1 MSDGSLEGS
10 NGNLR
15 RVNNHE
21 LYPEA
26 SSLYEGVLSENSDVM
41 RVRRAPPSATVDG
54 MLYFNSRV
62 SCFICENP
70 VLSRAAAYRRG
81 RRTHS
86 IMSDHVTCGILGT
99 VVGY

>member
-26 SSLYEGVLSENSDVM
+26 SSLYEDV
-41 RVRRAPPSATVDG
+41 
-54 MLYFNSRV
+54 
-62 SCFICENP
+62 
-70 VLSRAAAYRRG
+70 
-81 RRTHS
+81 
-86 IMSDHVTCGILGT
+86 
-99 VVGY
+99 